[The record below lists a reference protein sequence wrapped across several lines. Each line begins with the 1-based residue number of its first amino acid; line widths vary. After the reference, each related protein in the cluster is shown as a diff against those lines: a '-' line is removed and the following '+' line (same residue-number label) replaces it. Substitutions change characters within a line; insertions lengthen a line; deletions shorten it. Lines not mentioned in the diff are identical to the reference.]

1 MRRER
6 VLITVKTYPS
16 LSTSYIELVCTAG
29 LREDGSWVRIYPVPF
44 RLMGENQQFKKWT
57 WVDLPLERRTKDKR
71 PESYSPVD
79 RNDIT
84 IGETIGTADHWR
96 ERRDCILKRGR
107 VWSDLTA
114 LIAAGKRD
122 EVSLATFR
130 PARMLGLEWEIT
142 EPDLD
147 AGKLAQIEQ
156 QLKQMDMLEPDTISE
171 NFRPAQKVPYNF
183 YYRFEDD
190 KGRSSRLRI
199 LDWEIGMLYWNC
211 LRGSGGDEKKALE
224 KVRQRYETDFFLK
237 DLHLFLGTTYEWHSR
252 APNPWVIVGVFPPP
266 KVQQMELF

>member
-16 LSTSYIELVCTAG
+16 LSASYIELVCTAG

-44 RLMGENQQFKKWT
+44 RLMGEDQQFAKWT
-57 WVDLPLERRTKDKR
+57 WVELPLERRTKDKR
-71 PESYSPVD
+71 PESYSPAD

-84 IGETIGTADHWR
+84 IGSTIGTADNWR
-96 ERRDCILKRGR
+96 ERRDWIFKRTR
-107 VWSDLTA
+107 VWKDLAA

-130 PARMLGLEWEIT
+130 PSEMLGFEFEAA

-147 AGKLAQIEQ
+147 AEKLAQIE
-156 QLKQMDMLEPDTISE
+156 LRLRQMDMLEPDTIRE
-171 NFRPAQKVPYNF
+171 NFKPAQRLPYNF
-183 YYRFEDD
+183 YYRFKDD
-190 KGRSSRLRI
+190 KGKTSRLRI

-211 LRGSGGDEKKALE
+211 LKASGGDSALALK
-224 KVRQRYETDFFLK
+224 KVRHRYESDFFQK
-237 DLHLFLGTTYEWHSR
+237 DLHLFLGTTHEWHSR
-252 APNPWVIVGVFPPP
+252 APNPWIIIGVFPAP
-266 KVQQMELF
+266 KVHQMELF